1 VDYPINQ
8 YILSTRKFKLVV
20 GKTIMSKEPIY
31 YDIPEDSLVWK
42 LLTENWLKLTDKSQK
57 RDNNYWEY
65 NSRRIFRKS
74 GIELN
79 GGLIN
84 HLRISKAKWIEYLNV
99 DMIQKNKLHK
109 SKQHS
114 YNTSL
119 KWYV

>member
-1 VDYPINQ
+1 ME
-8 YILSTRKFKLVV
+8 
-20 GKTIMSKEPIY
+20 GKEPIY

-42 LLTENWLKLTDKSQK
+42 LLTDNWLKLTDKSQK

-84 HLRISKAKWIEYLNV
+84 HLRISKAKWIENLDIN
-99 DMIQKNKLHK
+99 ILEKNEMHK
-109 SKQHS
+109 SMLHS
-114 YNTSL
+114 YDTTIR
-119 KWYV
+119 WYV